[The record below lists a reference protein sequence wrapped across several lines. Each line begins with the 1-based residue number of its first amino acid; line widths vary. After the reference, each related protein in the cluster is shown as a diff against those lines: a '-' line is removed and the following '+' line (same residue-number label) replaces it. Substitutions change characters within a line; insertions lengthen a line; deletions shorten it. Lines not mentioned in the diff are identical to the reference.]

1 MKSVDLIKLRDAAE
15 AAGTDG
21 RALGRYSRAM
31 ACAISALEAA
41 EAENAELRARVA
53 ELEGMVLKWVSVLR
67 ALDEDE
73 TRAAAA
79 MAKGEV

>member
-1 MKSVDLIKLRDAAE
+1 MRMPGECYTEQI
-15 AAGTDG
+15 AGLEWHLE
-21 RALGRYSRAM
+21 RSRAQ
-31 ACAISALEAA
+31 CERLKSALEAA

-53 ELEGMVLKWVSVLR
+53 ELEGMMLKWVSVSK

-79 MAKGEV
+79 MAKREA